1 MANVNADLIIE
12 LLYDIFE
19 DFRNRGVSEI
29 DDDLREECLVS
40 LEDGYNDDRDEHL
53 AGSQMDIINEIID
66 LIDNRHFIQA
76 TDMMKYLVQQEMAL
90 DDTEYR
96 VWLRPN
102 PENPAD
108 IIPID
113 DDDID
118 KGYLIFLQRKGK

>member
-53 AGSQMDIINEIID
+53 AGSQMDIIDEIID

-76 TDMMKYLVQQEMAL
+76 TDMMKYLVEQEKAL

>member
-29 DDDLREECLVS
+29 DDDLRECLVS

-76 TDMMKYLVQQEMAL
+76 TDMMKYLVEQEKAL